1 MTTSQSRTLACL
13 IALFC
18 VATLLSLSVASADTA
33 PVKRTYTDNPRVLI
47 ETTQG
52 NIELE
57 LLPKFA
63 PKHVDNFLNLVEQ
76 EFYPG
81 LVFHRVIPGF
91 MIQAGGYDAD
101 INYREHEEIT
111 VPNESF
117 TVRMASVD
125 ASSSQ
130 LQSTVTG
137 IRIVRTSFASS
148 EDEQFAVSNET
159 MPLASLSVLQVSP
172 CCHLKVGF
180 SPRELFNETVTSV
193 TKLTSSPCATLTI
206 RFRAIPSGAAIPPS
220 KTALIACVF
229 IL

>member
-1 MTTSQSRTLACL
+1 MTTSQSHTLACL

-18 VATLLSLSVASADTA
+18 VATLLSLSVASADNA

-63 PKHVDNFLNLVEQ
+63 PKHVDNFLNLVEP

-117 TVRMASVD
+117 NGLKNRRGSVAAARRDDPDSADTQFFINVANNDFLDAKPNQPGYTVFGR
-125 ASSSQ
+125 
-130 LQSTVTG
+130 VT
-137 IRIVRTSFASS
+137 
-148 EDEQFAVSNET
+148 D
-159 MPLASLSVLQVSP
+159 
-172 CCHLKVGF
+172 GF
-180 SPRELFNETVTSV
+180 D
-193 TKLTSSPCATLTI
+193 TI
-206 RFRAIPSGAAIPPS
+206 
-220 KTALIACVF
+220 
-229 IL
+229 